1 MRRNET
7 QDTVLNFRQY
17 AWQEIKKR
25 TMVSLA
31 MLVMALVLAPFI
43 GWQTDWW
50 DYIDPLLNLLT
61 LGVALFVGIQQ
72 LRRSWEEYL
81 PNRLTVHFY
90 YEGREVMRCEKAYLA
105 NESDIRALGQQI
117 GAQMADTQHLK
128 LVAPMVEIS
137 PPEVN
142 EKECYVHYTAKFYL
156 RELPEALK
164 ERDKRNQLPLV
175 WNPPFEEALK
185 PELPHSQDAGQG
197 FQ

>member
-1 MRRNET
+1 M
-7 QDTVLNFRQY
+7 VFILALGLAILL
-17 AWQEIKKR
+17 AWLIR
-25 TMVSLA
+25 
-31 MLVMALVLAPFI
+31 
-43 GWQTDWW
+43 WQTGWW

>member
-1 MRRNET
+1 MLT
-7 QDTVLNFRQY
+7 LWQY
-17 AWQEIKKR
+17 AKREIMKR
-25 TMVSLA
+25 TAVFLSVLVAAIPLA
-31 MLVMALVLAPFI
+31 WFI
-43 GWQTDWW
+43 RWQIDWW

-90 YEGREVMRCEKAYLA
+90 YEGREVIRCEKAYLA

-117 GAQMADTQHLK
+117 GAQMAETQHLK

-142 EKECYVHYTAKFYL
+142 EKECYVQVLSA
-156 RELPEALK
+156 
-164 ERDKRNQLPLV
+164 
-175 WNPPFEEALK
+175 
-185 PELPHSQDAGQG
+185 
-197 FQ
+197 